1 MLLGNQRILGEIRSQ
16 PLPMPTLETTV
27 DGLRLPNPFV
37 IGSGPPGTNLS
48 VINRAFR
55 EGWGAVIAKT
65 VSLDSSKVVNVSPRY
80 AKLHSA
86 DGKEVIGWEN
96 IELIS
101 DRPFG
106 IWLDEFKKAKDAYP
120 QGVLIASIM
129 EEFRKDSWVEIV
141 ERCEA
146 AGVDGFELNFSC
158 PHGLPERK
166 MGAAMGQDPE
176 VLEEVCGWVMGAAKK
191 PVWAKMTPNITHI
204 EEPSRAALRAGC
216 HGLSAINT
224 IRSIMGVNLDTLR
237 PEPSVEGYTTPGGY
251 SSKAVKPIALRMVM
265 EISTMIR
272 KEFPGRSLSGLGG
285 VETGHDAAQFI
296 LLGSD
301 TVQVCTGVMKFGYEC
316 VKPMCEE
323 LLAFMAKH
331 KFETLADFKGKS
343 LDYVTTHA
351 DLVHRQAERKAAKK
365 EAAVKVVK
373 SDGEW
378 SGDEFV
384 KQSDALSRS

>member
-1 MLLGNQRILGEIRSQ
+1 
-16 PLPMPTLETTV
+16 MPTLATTV
-27 DGLRLPNPFV
+27 DGLKLPNPFV

-55 EGWGAVIAKT
+55 EGWGGVIAKT
-65 VSLDSSKVVNVSPRY
+65 VSLDASKVVNVSPRY
-80 AKLHSA
+80 AKLLA
-86 DGKEVIGWEN
+86 DSGEVIGWEN

-101 DRPFG
+101 DRPFR
-106 IWLDEFKKAKDAYP
+106 IWEDEFKKCKDAQP
-120 QGVLIASIM
+120 PGALIASIM
-129 EEFRKDSWVEIV
+129 EEYNKDAWTELVQ
-141 ERCEA
+141 RCEA
-146 AGVDGFELNFSC
+146 VGVDAFELNFSC

-166 MGAAMGQDPE
+166 MGAAMGQDPDI
-176 VLEEVCGWVMGAAKK
+176 LEEVCGWVAAATRK

-204 EEPSRAALRAGC
+204 EEPGRAALRGGAT
-216 HGLSAINT
+216 GLSAINT
-224 IRSIMGVNLDTLR
+224 IRSVTSVNLDTLR
-237 PEPSVEGYTTPGGY
+237 PDPCVEGYTTPGGY

-265 EISTMIR
+265 ELATMIR
-272 KEFPGRSLSGLGG
+272 KEFPDRSLSGLGG
-285 VETGHDAAQFI
+285 VESGNDAAQFI

-343 LDYVTTHA
+343 LDYFTTHA
-351 DLVHRQAERKAAKK
+351 DLVQRQAARKAAQK
-365 EAAVKVVK
+365 AAAASKTVK

-378 SGDEFV
+378 TGDEFV
-384 KQSDALSRS
+384 KQSDALSRG